1 MEMCKMKNFFIAIV
15 VASVA
20 FVLSGCKE
28 EKGQEE
34 ISSSSTIVHEENG
47 QNGSVVAQENKTEY
61 VTDSGKGGLGAVW
74 TDILPGP
81 GINYWKNA
89 KKGHVKVPSFSDID
103 LKFEKDANR
112 SASDVMKVVRQRTP
126 GLRHIYNQRLK
137 SNSGLQGV
145 ITLKITIAPS
155 GEILD
160 VSIFSSTTKDYD
172 FDAEIQEKV
181 SCWTFGKIK
190 SGKTTVTIPLTF
202 TE

>member
-61 VTDSGKGGLGAVW
+61 VTDSGKGGLGSVW

-126 GLRHIYNQRLK
+126 GLRHIYN
-137 SNSGLQGV
+137 
-145 ITLKITIAPS
+145 
-155 GEILD
+155 
-160 VSIFSSTTKDYD
+160 
-172 FDAEIQEKV
+172 
-181 SCWTFGKIK
+181 
-190 SGKTTVTIPLTF
+190 
-202 TE
+202 